1 MRLITVT
8 MLGLGLM
15 SGQAMA
21 DLNSRTG
28 AGAGVGL
35 GLGLG
40 NLVQLDAEAGA
51 RVNQELDTRRDDRR
65 AAPQGRVDTGAQVT
79 GQARTSTPQR
89 GGLLNGLLGL

>member
-40 NLVQLDAEAGA
+40 NLVQLDAQAGA
-51 RVNQELDTRRDDRR
+51 RVDQELDTRRDDRR
-65 AAPQGRVDTGAQVT
+65 AVPQGRVDAEARAAGQVRA
-79 GQARTSTPQR
+79 GTPQR